1 MAGDGGGAKIRPMA
15 DQTAMTAALGALAGL
30 LERERARGSDAV
42 ALSPEALEQ
51 LRGLPAAFQERKR
64 ALATAAAAA
73 KVAPAPERATV
84 EPPARAEMA
93 ERVEEGEGS
102 WVADTGHRI
111 DRMDSSA
118 VTASSFMPL
127 DADLPEP
134 GSGEGGVV
142 SGPGFEISLVPPAER
157 TEAWRREQLNRI
169 FFALKGAAGPRELG
183 TLFDTLVFAKGNPSA
198 DLVFVGEAPG
208 AEEEKQKTPFVG
220 PAGKKLEQ
228 ILGAMGLSR
237 EQVYISNLVKF
248 RPKKGDGRFQH
259 TSNRPPTHEEMAAC
273 LPYLRAEMAV
283 VRPRVIVA
291 LGQIAAEG
299 LLEKGLS
306 VAAFRR
312 ESHAF
317 EGIPVVVTYHPSYLL
332 RQDPNTEEGKR
343 AKRQVWQDML
353 RAMEVADLPVSD
365 RQRRWG
371 QVE

>member
-1 MAGDGGGAKIRPMA
+1 MPLAGDGGGAKIRPMA

-273 LPYLRAEMAV
+273 LPYLRAEAVYAVRHEMARSV
-283 VRPRVIVA
+283 DDVLSRRTRA
-291 LGQIAAEG
+291 RLLARDASARAADD
-299 LLEKGLS
+299 
-306 VAAFRR
+306 VAALIAPLLDLS
-312 ESHAF
+312 EADAAAQAA
-317 EGIPVVVTYHPSYLL
+317 SY
-332 RQDPNTEEGKR
+332 R
-343 AKRQVWQDML
+343 AAVELERTTAQ
-353 RAMEVADLPVSD
+353 LPEQALDASL
-365 RQRRWG
+365 G
-371 QVE
+371 A

>member
-1 MAGDGGGAKIRPMA
+1 
-15 DQTAMTAALGALAGL
+15 MTAALGALAGL

-42 ALSPEALEQ
+42 ALSPVALEQ

-64 ALATAAAAA
+64 ALAAAASAA
-73 KVAPAPERATV
+73 MLPPAPERAAV
-84 EPPARAEMA
+84 EPPLRPEVAPGPAVAEGIGETELPRAA
-93 ERVEEGEGS
+93 GAVGRV
-102 WVADTGHRI
+102 DP
-111 DRMDSSA
+111 SA
-118 VTASSFMPL
+118 VAASSFVPL
-127 DADLPEP
+127 DGDLPGP
-134 GSGEGGVV
+134 GVGEGGVV
-142 SGPGFEISLVPPAER
+142 SGPGFEIRLVPPAER
-157 TEAWRREQLNRI
+157 TEAWRREQLNCI
-169 FFALKGAAGPRELG
+169 FRALKGAAGPRELG

-317 EGIPVVVTYHPSYLL
+317 DGIPVVVTYHPSYLL
-332 RQDPNTEEGKR
+332 RQDPGTEEGRR

-353 RAMEVADLPVSD
+353 RAMEVAGLPVSE

-371 QVE
+371 QAE